1 MTHPDD
7 DALLD
12 LVLDLP
18 VAADVSRHV
27 RTCAQCTSTLQDDR
41 RTVRLLREGAQS
53 RLSDPPPGTWDAVAA
68 HTAGLRLVSTDLGA
82 ATRPQRGIRPEPSDP
97 SHEPGPPTVSEL
109 RASARSRAQRRWALL
124 AGGVAAGVAGGLF
137 AGSMI
142 WGAPQQSVT
151 AQPTG
156 ATPPSSTVTRES
168 VDQILA
174 STALRPVAGGEAD
187 GRAELVQYAGTD
199 RLELS
204 VPTMPPPPSGQV
216 YEVWLLHRDG
226 TRMIS
231 IGVMPDAGSA
241 QFPIPAGLLA
251 QGYDIVDVSREPLDN
266 EPAHSGDSLLRGRLD
281 V

>member
-1 MTHPDD
+1 MTHPGD

-12 LVLDLP
+12 LALDFP
-18 VAADVSRHV
+18 VAADVSQHV
-27 RTCAQCTSTLQDDR
+27 RTCAQCASTLHDHR
-41 RTVRLLREGAQS
+41 RTARLLREGALF

-82 ATRPQRGIRPEPSDP
+82 ATRPQQGTRPEPP
-97 SHEPGPPTVSEL
+97 SHEPDVPTASEL
-109 RASARSRAQRRWALL
+109 RGSARSRAQRRWALL
-124 AGGVAAGVAGGLF
+124 AGGVAAGVAGGLL

-142 WGAPQQSVT
+142 WGAPPESVT

-156 ATPPSSTVTRES
+156 ATPPSSTATRES
-168 VDQILA
+168 VDQVLA
-174 STALRPVAGGEAD
+174 STALRPVAGGEVD

-204 VPTMPPPPSGQV
+204 VPTMQPPPSGQV
-216 YEVWLLHRDG
+216 YEVWLLHKDG

-231 IGVMPDAGSA
+231 IGVMPDAGNA
-241 QFPIPAGLLA
+241 QFPIPAGLVA

-281 V
+281 A